1 MKTYLTIQHFQDQG
15 GAASLRYRKP
25 LLNHRSYVLTKSLIR
40 YGFRAGARA
49 FLYTVV
55 IALDEC
61 FGNDRER
68 TKRDLKY
75 SYPLLFLYV
84 EEASRES
91 QRFIRECIGF

>member
-1 MKTYLTIQHFQDQG
+1 MACQRKKISCPSMKTYLTIQHFQDQG

-55 IALDEC
+55 TVSYTHLTLP
-61 FGNDRER
+61 
-68 TKRDLKY
+68 TKRI
-75 SYPLLFLYV
+75 V
-84 EEASRES
+84 
-91 QRFIRECIGF
+91 